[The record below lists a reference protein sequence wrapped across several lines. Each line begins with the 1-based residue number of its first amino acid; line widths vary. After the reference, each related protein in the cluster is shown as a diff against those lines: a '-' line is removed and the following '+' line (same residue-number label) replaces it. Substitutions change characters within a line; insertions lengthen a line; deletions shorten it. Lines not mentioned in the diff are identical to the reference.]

1 MDLPPELV
9 GGWVARGWSSLVG
22 GFLLES
28 DPLNLVGV
36 SCYTRSMRDD
46 RLRHTIGAPLLG
58 HLSGETSHPLM
69 KGKKM
74 SKAVEALPIELS
86 HELVVRLVSELENGI
101 AHVEETTNATKADIK
116 KLKDMSRQVSKSVFG
131 RVHEVSYIV
140 NQALQKNITTNKK
153 VSEDSGVSMSTISR
167 YDWIGGTL
175 SVVAMSESGLTKTAE
190 KLASKSLNL
199 LIQGVLKKDDM
210 LNIKDVEGW
219 KQVIQDRTFKLPSAP
234 KLDAVTEA
242 IGNGSYDDVLGKLE
256 ASIATRRKMIVK
268 A

>member
-1 MDLPPELV
+1 V
-9 GGWVARGWSSLVG
+9 
-22 GFLLES
+22 
-28 DPLNLVGV
+28 
-36 SCYTRSMRDD
+36 
-46 RLRHTIGAPLLG
+46 G
-58 HLSGETSHPLM
+58 HLSGETIRPL
-69 KGKKM
+69 KREDAVNTDTP
-74 SKAVEALPIELS
+74 AVELT
-86 HELVVRLVSELENGI
+86 HEVIVKLVKEMENGI
-101 AHVEETTNATKADIK
+101 NYVAETSEATKADIK
-116 KLKDMSRQVSKSVFG
+116 KLKDASRQVSKSVFG
-131 RVHEVSYIV
+131 RVHEVSYLV

-167 YDWIGGTL
+167 YDWIGSTL

-210 LNIKDVEGW
+210 LNIKDIEGW

-242 IGNGSYDDVLGKLE
+242 IGNGSYDDALSKLE
-256 ASIATRRKMIVK
+256 SAITTRRKMIVK